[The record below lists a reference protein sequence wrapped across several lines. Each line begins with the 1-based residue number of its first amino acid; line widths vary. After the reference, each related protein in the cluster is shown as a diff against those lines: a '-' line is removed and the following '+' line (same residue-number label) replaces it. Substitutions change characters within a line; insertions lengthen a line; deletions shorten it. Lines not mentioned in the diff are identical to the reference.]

1 MKGTNCDDKG
11 GWTRVGYL
19 NMTESNATCPT
30 GLTKRIY
37 HQYENVHYP
46 LCVRSTSSYS
56 VGCASITFSSLGV
69 KYSKICGQIRGYAY
83 LTPDAFYRYG
93 SNLEHIDT
101 YYVDGVSITYGK
113 SPRHHIW
120 TYAAGH
126 AGIPDR
132 CPCATPSTS
141 NNPPPPSFVGND
153 YYCEAGNDVLWDGKD
168 CPGSEAPCCNN
179 TKQPWF
185 YRGLGSTIKNDIDLR
200 LCDDQ
205 SYGDEAVLIDFIEIY
220 IR

>member
-1 MKGTNCDDKG
+1 MKGTNCDYKG

-19 NMTESNATCPT
+19 DMSETNAKCPT
-30 GLTKRIY
+30 GLTK
-37 HQYENVHYP
+37 HVFQLHNVRHP
-46 LCVRSTSSYS
+46 LCIRSTSSGG
-56 VGCASITFSSLGV
+56 GCASTTFSSLGV
-69 KYSKICGQIRGYAY
+69 KYSKICGQIQGYQY
-83 LTPDAFYRYG
+83 KSPDGFYRHG
-93 SNLEHIDT
+93 NNLNRIDT

-126 AGIPDR
+126 AGNPGR
-132 CPCATPSTS
+132 CPCETPSKS
-141 NNPPPPSFVGND
+141 SNPPPPSFVGNN
-153 YYCEAGNDVLWDGKD
+153 YYCEAGNDVLWDGKG
-168 CPGSEAPCCNN
+168 CPGSEAPCCKN

-185 YRGLGSTIKNDIDLR
+185 YRGLGSTIKDDIELR

-205 SYGDEAVLIDFIEIY
+205 GFNDEAVPISFIEIY